1 MFQIK
6 DFNPRPYQVAISN
19 QASNNNTLAVLPTGL
34 GKTKIAILTS
44 INRLNNIENSKVLI
58 CTPTKPLSAQI
69 HKEFIT
75 NTDLQEQRISLL
87 TGHLKPDKRKQL
99 WDLSYIIIATPQCVT
114 GETQIFSEKDG
125 PIKISKFFKGLKL
138 KKDSL
143 NGKPALSCKINEN
156 ILGYATNEIKLL
168 KAIKGWKTSSKLLRV
183 KTELGIG
190 LKCTPEHPLLN
201 ITPKG
206 KIIWKEARNLKVN
219 DFIGT
224 IRGISL
230 KEKKQNLYEFCK
242 TNELRIKD
250 KKPINKLIKSL
261 KAKKVKISKLS
272 NYYTNISFPLKTYL
286 ELSKKHNIR
295 LPNHITLTNKT
306 GRSKPLKLNRQI
318 NHNLAY
324 ILGAM
329 LGDGHIGNRN
339 QEHGKEVVF
348 SDLDRPQIS
357 KTFQKKVRKVFNIL
371 PKNDKKK
378 GLVYYSTAL
387 ANVLNRIGIPGGN
400 KANKLR
406 VPKFIFF
413 GEEKIIGAFLS
424 GLFNADGSVT
434 KTYIEIST
442 SNKIFSHD
450 LQWLLKRLSIISYIC
465 YRKQKEN
472 LIRNKMVKGRRI
484 YSVIISGR
492 RNIEKFIKVCKP
504 NKEKCST
511 LIRNLKNTKR
521 PYTRSRDII
530 PIAEGLKEAYKEYR
544 KNKGKRLDQVLTA
557 YGQNS
562 LSIDNLLKILP
573 KLTKKSQKAKELY
586 KLVKLP
592 IRWIK
597 IKSLKKIKKKT
608 KVYDLTIEGDH
619 NFITNQLISHN
630 TIQKDIEK
638 NRISLDNVSLL
649 VLDECH
655 KSRDN
660 YATTKLADNLIKTSK
675 FPRILALTA
684 SPGSTTEKIEQICKN
699 LFIEKVE
706 IRTEDDE
713 DIKEFIQEK
722 ETKWLEVDL
731 PEELKKLHKKIKKV
745 YLERLPSLRN
755 FGLTKPIS
763 IINKRDL
770 IALQFRLRKEIPGN
784 KAAFW
789 GISLT
794 AQLLKLD
801 YALEL
806 IETQGLQAL
815 QKFLEKL
822 QLEETKAAKNILS
835 LKEIQEAI
843 IETNNLIQED
853 IKHPKL
859 YMLKGIIKK
868 EIEKNKNSRILV
880 FVNYRNTID
889 EILEFLK
896 KENISITK
904 LIGQKSGLTQ
914 KEQISVIKEFELGK
928 YNVLCT
934 TSIGEEGIHV
944 EAEVAVF
951 YDVVPSEIRTIQR
964 RGRVGRIKAG
974 KIIFLVT
981 NDTRE
986 QGYRWS
992 AYHKENKMKKTL
1004 KAMQQTLR

>member
-19 QASNNNTLAVLPTGL
+19 QTSNNNTLVVLPTGL

-99 WDLSYIIIATPQCVT
+99 WDLSYIIIATPQ
-114 GETQIFSEKDG
+114 
-125 PIKISKFFKGLKL
+125 
-138 KKDSL
+138 
-143 NGKPALSCKINEN
+143 
-156 ILGYATNEIKLL
+156 
-168 KAIKGWKTSSKLLRV
+168 
-183 KTELGIG
+183 
-190 LKCTPEHPLLN
+190 
-201 ITPKG
+201 
-206 KIIWKEARNLKVN
+206 
-219 DFIGT
+219 
-224 IRGISL
+224 
-230 KEKKQNLYEFCK
+230 
-242 TNELRIKD
+242 
-250 KKPINKLIKSL
+250 
-261 KAKKVKISKLS
+261 
-272 NYYTNISFPLKTYL
+272 
-286 ELSKKHNIR
+286 
-295 LPNHITLTNKT
+295 
-306 GRSKPLKLNRQI
+306 
-318 NHNLAY
+318 
-324 ILGAM
+324 
-329 LGDGHIGNRN
+329 
-339 QEHGKEVVF
+339 
-348 SDLDRPQIS
+348 
-357 KTFQKKVRKVFNIL
+357 
-371 PKNDKKK
+371 
-378 GLVYYSTAL
+378 
-387 ANVLNRIGIPGGN
+387 
-400 KANKLR
+400 
-406 VPKFIFF
+406 
-413 GEEKIIGAFLS
+413 
-424 GLFNADGSVT
+424 
-434 KTYIEIST
+434 
-442 SNKIFSHD
+442 
-450 LQWLLKRLSIISYIC
+450 
-465 YRKQKEN
+465 
-472 LIRNKMVKGRRI
+472 
-484 YSVIISGR
+484 
-492 RNIEKFIKVCKP
+492 
-504 NKEKCST
+504 
-511 LIRNLKNTKR
+511 
-521 PYTRSRDII
+521 
-530 PIAEGLKEAYKEYR
+530 
-544 KNKGKRLDQVLTA
+544 
-557 YGQNS
+557 
-562 LSIDNLLKILP
+562 
-573 KLTKKSQKAKELY
+573 
-586 KLVKLP
+586 
-592 IRWIK
+592 
-597 IKSLKKIKKKT
+597 
-608 KVYDLTIEGDH
+608 TIE
-619 NFITNQLISHN
+619 
-630 TIQKDIEK
+630 KDIEN

-660 YATTKLADNLIKTSK
+660 YATTKLADNLIKNSK

-722 ETKWLEVDL
+722 EIKWLEVDL
-731 PEELKKLHKKIKKV
+731 PEELKNLHKKIKKV

-770 IALQFRLRKEIPGN
+770 IILQFRLRKEIPGN

-843 IETNNLIQED
+843 IETNNLIQKD